1 MVRVIQARAGGEPW
15 AAFRLDVDEML
26 DRRADLEQTI
36 LASAVSARRMVP
48 LAEEPVR
55 QAGQQLFDAL
65 FAGPVRGAYRASL
78 GAAQQAG
85 DQLRVVLRLAAPEL
99 AALPWEMLFDP
110 ETESYLCRNEPML
123 RRIPAPDYTPRALR
137 VVPPLRILGVVS
149 SPRGLPALDVDAEKE
164 RLETALDGP
173 IAAGLVEVVWA
184 PEATWAGVHE
194 QLLAGPWH
202 VVHFIGHGDY
212 DVRAGEGLIALT
224 DAHGRAAMVEA
235 SRLAYLLSA
244 ARPVPRL
251 VVLNSCS
258 SGESGT
264 EELFSGTAAAL
275 VRSGVSAVAAMQ
287 FTVSDEAAIAF
298 AQGFYTAIANGR
310 RIDEAARNGRISITG
325 NSRSTL
331 EWVTPVLYV
340 RGSETSL
347 FTLTPPRGA
356 ARLRTDPLHTR
367 EPERPESS
375 GEPERQPE
383 GAAPEIRAT
392 EGPAADAK
400 MSDERVAEARATEAA
415 RQEKQRIR
423 WQDLYDRAGAA
434 LQVNQ
439 YGTAI
444 ELLDSLL
451 AEEPGFRDAAA
462 LRETAGHR
470 QQLASVYRRAQAA
483 ESAGDWVTAI
493 RGYTL
498 AQADPAFADAGTARR
513 RCETRQRVAE
523 LQVGMRKH
531 AEAGNWDVVLEF
543 SAALAAVDRNAANPG
558 GLATRARLELLY
570 EQGRLAEEAGDR
582 AAAGQ
587 LYAEILKTAPAFR
600 DAEARRDA
608 CRETRNE
615 ARPQIP
621 PPAVGGGPVR
631 PVPTPQR
638 VPEAGTELLRVRHGS
653 AVNAVAFSPDGARLA
668 TGSWDKTARIWDAGT
683 GAELLRLR
691 HNTVVNTVA
700 FSPDGAR
707 LATGSWGSS
716 ARIWDAGT
724 GIVLLRIRLN
734 SAVNAVA
741 FSPDGTR
748 LATGSD
754 DINIWDVQSG
764 AHLLHIRQENPVH
777 AVAFSPDGTR
787 LAGGSEDTRI
797 WDARSGAQLV
807 RIRHDLAATGAAFSR
822 DGSRLVTGSN
832 DRTAWIW
839 EAATGRKLAKIRHDD
854 AVWAVAL
861 SPAGTILATG
871 CSDGAVRLWDS
882 AGEDL
887 RLQVHH
893 DGGVSGLCF
902 RPDGRA
908 LATASRDATARI
920 WYIGGAQRRK

>member
-164 RLETALDGP
+164 RLEAALDGP

-212 DVRAGEGLIALT
+212 DVRAGEGLIALM

-325 NSRSTL
+325 NSGSTL

-340 RGSETSL
+340 RGNETSL
-347 FTLTPPRGA
+347 FTLAAPRR
-356 ARLRTDPLHTR
+356 ARLRTDSLPTR
-367 EPERPESS
+367 EPERTES
-375 GEPERQPE
+375 GTGPE
-383 GAAPEIRAT
+383 GPAPEIRAT
-392 EGPAADAK
+392 GAPP
-400 MSDERVAEARATEAA
+400 
-415 RQEKQRIR
+415 QETQRIQ
-423 WQDLYDRAGAA
+423 WQELYDQAGAA
-434 LQVNQ
+434 LRANR
-439 YGTAI
+439 YGVAI
-444 ELLDSLL
+444 DLLDRLL
-451 AEEPGFRDAAA
+451 ADNPGFRNAAA
-462 LRETAGHR
+462 LRDTAEQR
-470 QQLASVYRRAQAA
+470 QQLASAYQRAREA
-483 ESAGDWVTAI
+483 ESAGDWVAAI
-493 RGYTL
+493 RDYAL
-498 AQADPAFADAGTARR
+498 AEADPAFTDAGAARR

-531 AEAGNWDVVLEF
+531 ANAGNWQVVLDF
-543 SAALAAVDRNAANPG
+543 SAELAALDRNAANPE

-570 EQGRLAEEAGDR
+570 QEARQAEEAGDR

-587 LYAEILKTAPAFR
+587 LYAEILETAPAFR
-600 DAEARRDA
+600 DAAARRAA
-608 CRETRNE
+608 CGETPNRAFPE
-615 ARPQIP
+615 PLGTAV
-621 PPAVGGGPVR
+621 VGGAIPRR
-631 PVPTPQR
+631 PAPQR
-638 VPEAGTELLRVRHGS
+638 VPEPGTELLRVLHGS
-653 AVNAVAFSPDGARLA
+653 AVNAVAFSPDGTRLA
-668 TGSWDKTARIWDAGT
+668 TCSWDRTARIWDAGT
-683 GAELLRLR
+683 GTELARLP
-691 HNTVVNTVA
+691 HNTVVNAVA

-754 DINIWDVQSG
+754 DIGIWDVESG
-764 AHLLHIRQENPVH
+764 ARLVRIRQETPVC
-777 AVAFSPDGTR
+777 AVAFGPDGSR
-787 LAGGSEDTRI
+787 VAGGSEDTRI
-797 WDARSGAQLV
+797 WDARTGAQLV
-807 RIRHDLAATGAAFSR
+807 RIRHDLAATGAAFSP
-822 DGSRLVTGSN
+822 DGSRLVTGGN
-832 DRTAWIW
+832 DRTAWVW

-854 AVWAVAL
+854 AVRAVAL

-882 AGEDL
+882 AGEH
-887 RLQVHH
+887 RLLEIHH

-908 LATASRDATARI
+908 LATAGRDSTARI
-920 WYIGGAQRRK
+920 WYIGGARQ